1 MVGSIIA
8 RSYGDGTRVK
18 LSLRLATP
26 TIHNA
31 IALDMSVDPETWQSV
46 NKSLKYYAQ
55 AYRRGTDFEVDGGL
69 RGRLWSLL
77 KAIDAMNDAGTL
89 TLDGAREEILAR
101 LRPDVEQETVVEV
114 HRITMMEWIRTYI
127 HQCETGERLKQ
138 RSSRQISLG
147 TIRSLKGTLSQ
158 LEGYQDDRHRIVDF
172 DDVSLD
178 FYDDWRR
185 YFVAKG
191 YSPNTIGRHV
201 KNLKT
206 FLRAAKDMKLTD
218 NTAFESARFAAESV
232 DVENVYLTD
241 ERVQELYVTDFND
254 PETVGRILASA
265 PDDQERAVLRDQLT
279 RRTPRLL
286 NEAKDIF
293 LVGCLTG
300 QRVSDYKRICDS
312 MIRRLSDDNDYI
324 YLQQA
329 KTNKWIYIPMDL
341 RVRAI
346 LARYGGSLPKIYD
359 QDLNERIKVVGR
371 LMGWRE
377 NAGIKEYHG
386 NTEVQTD
393 KRFYECI
400 KTHTARRTFA
410 TNAYKRRIS
419 LSAIMIITGHSSEK
433 MLRKYLK
440 LDNEERAMMAAAE
453 FARHRREE

>member
-31 IALDMSVDPETWQSV
+31 IALDISVDPETWQAV

-55 AYRRGTDFEVDGGL
+55 AYRRGTDFEVDGGM
-69 RGRLWSLL
+69 RGRLWCLL
-77 KAIDAMNDAGTL
+77 KAVDAMNDAGTL
-89 TLDGAREEILAR
+89 TLDRARDEILAR
-101 LRPDVEQETVVEV
+101 LRPDEEQYPVVEQRV
-114 HRITMMEWIRTYI
+114 TMMEWIRTYI

-158 LEGYQDDRHRIVDF
+158 LEGYQDSRHRIVDF

-185 YFVAKG
+185 YFVTKG

-232 DVENVYLTD
+232 EVDNVYLTD
-241 ERVQELYVTDFND
+241 ERVQELYVTDFED
-254 PETVGRILASA
+254 PETVERILAGA

-293 LVGCLTG
+293 LTGCLTG

-312 MIRRLSDDNDYI
+312 MIRRLSDGNEYI
-324 YLQQA
+324 YIQQA

-346 LARYGGSLPKIYD
+346 LARYGGNLPKIYD

-377 NAGIKEYHG
+377 PAGIKEYHG

-410 TNAYKRRIS
+410 TNAYKRKIS

-453 FARHRREE
+453 FARHR